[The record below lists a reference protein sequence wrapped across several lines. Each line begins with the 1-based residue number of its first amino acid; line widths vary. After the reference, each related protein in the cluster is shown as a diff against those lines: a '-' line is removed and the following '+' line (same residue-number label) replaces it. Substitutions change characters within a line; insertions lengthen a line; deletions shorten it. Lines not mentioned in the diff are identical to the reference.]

1 MSGNWMQTIALGWLV
16 LEMTH
21 AGSQLGL
28 VLALQFLPMLFLGP
42 WGGVV
47 ADRFNKRTILYT
59 TQTLLGVLALCLGV
73 LVATDWIELWMLYG
87 FALSLGVINAVD
99 NPTRQI
105 FVSSMVEPS
114 YVKNAVTLNSI
125 EVNLARAIGPSIG
138 GVLIATLGLAFCF
151 IVNAF
156 TYIAVIVVLTQM
168 RGKELHEAPRPAAKK
183 GQLMEGWRYVLAS
196 PVLRNVLLV
205 MAIIGTMSYEF
216 QVSLPLLAQDTF
228 MGDASSYAALLSAMG
243 VGSVLGG
250 LFAAGRKRASAQSL
264 TGLIFLFGLSLCVVA
279 SMPTLGFAIA
289 GMVLVGFFSIN
300 VTSLA
305 NTILQ
310 LESKPE
316 MRGRVMALWS
326 MAMLG
331 STPIGG
337 PIVGYIGQYAG
348 PRWGIAVGGLAAA
361 VAGIIAYYTLRKDT
375 AISHIAV
382 GDSEQSDLHEETK
395 LR

>member
-16 LEMTH
+16 LERTQS
-21 AGSQLGL
+21 GSQLGL

-47 ADRFNKRTILYT
+47 ADRFNKRTILYV
-59 TQTLLGVLALCLGV
+59 TQTLLGVLALCLGA
-73 LVATDWIELWMLYG
+73 LVATDLIELWMLYG
-87 FALSLGVINAVD
+87 FALSVGVINAVD

-138 GVLIATLGLAFCF
+138 GILIATVGLAFCF
-151 IVNAF
+151 IINAV
-156 TYIAVIVVLTQM
+156 TYIAVIAVLTQM
-168 RGKELHEAPRPAAKK
+168 RGAELHGGPNRVSKK

-216 QVSLPLLAQDTF
+216 QVSLPLLAQGTF

-264 TGLIFLFGLSLCVVA
+264 TGLIFLFGASLCLVA

-289 GMVLVGFFSIN
+289 GMILVGFFSIN

-361 VAGIIAYYTLRKDT
+361 VAGVIAYYTLKKDT
-375 AISHIAV
+375 AIKTIPVAE
-382 GDSEQSDLHEETK
+382 SEQSDLHEETK
-395 LR
+395 LH